1 MAFKINNPLT
11 YINPGK
17 GVKVNVGDFG
27 SKVAKE
33 PAKQSGPDKIG
44 MNVRGSKGYEKAL
57 ANYKKEVKSNPS
69 VTPKIDTQSS
79 GKQQFDKAIST
90 FKKAASLTS
99 GIGSGKASSVKYP
112 EKPKKTGGYV
122 KKGGT
127 STGNIK
133 DYKAGTEA
141 RRNEYTTRGW
151 KQDSTTSTPPKDR
164 KQKTKASGRQSELS
178 QTSLGKKGKQKK
190 FGDEVTMQS
199 TRNNKKST
207 PKENTLDAI
216 NKVSMKKFVPA
227 SKKTTTVKAAPKDNS
242 RKAIRKRKTED
253 KAAGVSKSQMRA
265 NKAKSKSEAALA
277 KAKASKNPS
286 FRAQLKRKSDRLAKR
301 AERKG

>member
-27 SKVAKE
+27 SKVAEK

-57 ANYKKEVKSNPS
+57 ANSKKEVKSNPS
-69 VTPKIDTQSS
+69 VTPKVDTQSS

-141 RRNEYTTRGW
+141 RRNEYTARGW
-151 KQDSTTSTPPKDR
+151 KQDSTTKINKDSTTPNKPTAEVI
-164 KQKTKASGRQSELS
+164 KTKGVSIGVKAPKASDVNLS
-178 QTSLGKKGKQKK
+178 KKPNVKKEGLNKKTNYSKIAVTEKDAARRIKRGKK
-190 FGDEVTMQS
+190 S
-199 TRNNKKST
+199 SAR
-207 PKENTLDAI
+207 KEE
-216 NKVSMKKFVPA
+216 SMK
-227 SKKTTTVKAAPKDNS
+227 
-242 RKAIRKRKTED
+242 RKAGRID
-253 KAAGVSKSQMRA
+253 
-265 NKAKSKSEAALA
+265 
-277 KAKASKNPS
+277 KAKASGNTNKVDRIKES
-286 FRAQLKRKSDRLAKR
+286 ARRKKARVDAKKK
-301 AERKG
+301 KGNS

>member
-1 MAFKINNPLT
+1 MAFKVNNPLT

-27 SKVAKE
+27 SKVAEK
-33 PAKQSGPDKIG
+33 PAKQTGPDKIG

-57 ANYKKEVKSNPS
+57 AASKKEVKSTPS
-69 VTPKIDTQSS
+69 VTPKVDTKSS

-99 GIGSGKASSVKYP
+99 GIGSGKITSVKHP

-141 RRNEYTTRGW
+141 RRNEYTARGW
-151 KQDSTTSTPPKDR
+151 KQDSTTKINKDSTTPNKPTAEVI
-164 KQKTKASGRQSELS
+164 KTKGVSIGVKAPKASDVKLS
-178 QTSLGKKGKQKK
+178 QK
-190 FGDEVTMQS
+190 
-199 TRNNKKST
+199 
-207 PKENTLDAI
+207 P
-216 NKVSMKKFVPA
+216 
-227 SKKTTTVKAAPKDNS
+227 TVKAAPKDNS
-242 RKAIRKRKTED
+242 RKAIKARKTAD
-253 KAAGVSKSQMRA
+253 KKAGVSKSQMRA
-265 NKAKSKSEAALA
+265 NKAKSKSEAASA
-277 KAKASKNPS
+277 KAKKSKNPS
-286 FRAQLKRKSDRLAKR
+286 YRAQLTAKSERLAKR
-301 AERKG
+301 AKRKGNS

>member
-57 ANYKKEVKSNPS
+57 ANSKEEVKSNPS
-69 VTPKIDTQSS
+69 VTPKVDTQSS
-79 GKQQFDKAIST
+79 RKQQFDKTIST
-90 FKKAASLTS
+90 FKKAASLIS

-112 EKPKKTGGYV
+112 EKSKKTGGYV
-122 KKGGT
+122 KKGCT

-141 RRNEYTTRGW
+141 RRNEYTARGW
-151 KQDSTTSTPPKDR
+151 KQDSTTKTNSDSTTPTRPIAEVTETKGVSIGL
-164 KQKTKASGRQSELS
+164 KPTKASDVKLS
-178 QTSLGKKGKQKK
+178 QK
-190 FGDEVTMQS
+190 
-199 TRNNKKST
+199 
-207 PKENTLDAI
+207 P
-216 NKVSMKKFVPA
+216 
-227 SKKTTTVKAAPKDNS
+227 TVKAAPKDNS
-242 RKAIRKRKTED
+242 RKAIRKRKKAD

-265 NKAKSKSEAALA
+265 NKAKSKSEAASA
-277 KAKASKNPS
+277 KAKKSKNPS
-286 FRAQLKRKSDRLAKR
+286 YRAQLTAKSERLDKRAKRKGNS
-301 AERKG
+301 